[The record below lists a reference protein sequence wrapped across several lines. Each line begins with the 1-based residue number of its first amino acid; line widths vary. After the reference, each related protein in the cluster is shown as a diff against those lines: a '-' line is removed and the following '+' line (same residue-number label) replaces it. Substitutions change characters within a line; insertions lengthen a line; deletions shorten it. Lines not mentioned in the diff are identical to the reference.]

1 MRTRHEASSLHL
13 LSHAGVVSI
22 VVLVAVLGNT
32 VGACFTWEDVGPV
45 VYIALRGCEPAR
57 TTSRGE
63 TRGWGIGGKVGRGCL
78 HDSGGLYLNR
88 GLPCAPV
95 R

>member
-13 LSHAGVVSI
+13 LSHAGVVSV

-32 VGACFTWEDVGPV
+32 VGACFTREDVGPV

-57 TTSRGE
+57 TTSRVRHGA
-63 TRGWGIGGKVGRGCL
+63 
-78 HDSGGLYLNR
+78 GGLAAR
-88 GLPCAPV
+88 WGGGDCMTV
-95 R
+95 GDCT